1 MLREKWYIYCIIVI
15 YFVVKFIVI
24 VVNKSCLINDILF
37 LMNRFSGIII
47 KMPHTQCCFYHD
59 SPCK

>member
-24 VVNKSCLINDILF
+24 VVNKSCLIIDIIF
-37 LMNRFSGIII
+37 IIFDEQI
-47 KMPHTQCCFYHD
+47 
-59 SPCK
+59 